1 MIQYVKRVEDV
12 GETINEIKNDQSEM
26 RNTINAI

>member
-1 MIQYVKRVEDV
+1 MIPYVKRVEDV
-12 GETINEIKNDQSEM
+12 SETLKEKKNDQSEM